1 MAMATHERA
10 RPAPGGRVPP
20 QTLRE
25 ALRGHPAGPEV
36 AAALGALADRP
47 PPAGVDPVGAGG
59 AGALPGRGAQ
69 RGPGGRPP
77 CCVTGPRGGGLRPLP
92 VRLAASPLS
101 RSRSTRGA
109 RRGGR
114 DQGGSPAAG

>member
-47 PPAGVDPVGAGG
+47 PP
-59 AGALPGRGAQ
+59 PGWTRWAPAA
-69 RGPGGRPP
+69 RERYLDAVLNEARAGGRP
-77 CCVTGPRGGGLRPLP
+77 
-92 VRLAASPLS
+92 AA
-101 RSRSTRGA
+101 
-109 RRGGR
+109 
-114 DQGGSPAAG
+114 